1 MKWSYPAELD
11 AMIAAPQHHHLLLE
25 NDFVRVLDVRIPAG
39 EITNVHTHCWPA
51 TLYIISWS
59 DFIRYDGEGN
69 VMVDSRTIEAMKN
82 PPSALWSDALP
93 PHALKNV
100 GEKEMRVISVEIKK

>member
-1 MKWSYPAELD
+1 
-11 AMIAAPQHHHLLLE
+11 
-25 NDFVRVLDVRIPAG
+25 
-39 EITNVHTHCWPA
+39 
-51 TLYIISWS
+51 
-59 DFIRYDGEGN
+59 
-69 VMVDSRTIEAMKN
+69 MVDSRTIEAMKN